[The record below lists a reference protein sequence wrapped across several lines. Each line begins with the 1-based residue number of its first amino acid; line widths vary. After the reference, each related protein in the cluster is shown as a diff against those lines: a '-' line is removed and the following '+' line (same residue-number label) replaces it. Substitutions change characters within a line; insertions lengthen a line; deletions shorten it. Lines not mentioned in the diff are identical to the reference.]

1 LIYGSLIALEIG
13 IPALIYLVFGLS
25 LRNSRKPGQLLARY
39 WAVSQAKKEAYK
51 FRELTGNDGKVY
63 IKAFPPFL

>member
-1 LIYGSLIALEIG
+1 MIYGSLIALEIG
-13 IPALIYLVFGLS
+13 IPALIYLVFGS
-25 LRNSRKPGQLLARY
+25 AKHDGKPGQLLARY

-63 IKAFPPFL
+63 IEAFPPFL